1 MVFVSAGFRQS
12 YGLFIPSWIDE
23 FEVSVS
29 TISFV
34 SAGGWVVNGIAQPI
48 VGRMSDQYGARVVMV
63 WSVVVLGISTLGMA
77 LATGIW
83 VLAFFCSFDKVSENF
98 TEPFGGF
105 FSLFC
110 LVI

>member
-48 VGRMSDQYGARVVMV
+48 VGRMSDQHGARVVMV

-77 LATGIW
+77 FATGIW
-83 VLAFFCSFDKVSENF
+83 VLAFFYGQTF
-98 TEPFGGF
+98 TIHTIGY
-105 FSLFC
+105 
-110 LVI
+110 